1 MVELLSLDFHLILES
16 GEVVVCSS
24 EHSSFTVSSDGK
36 TVRFSP
42 HGPGMSVLS
51 DISSQVTY
59 KHGNEL
65 QVHRVETLPHK
76 LRKKYLLTYEFVQAV
91 KARTPKVTRN
101 LH

>member
-1 MVELLSLDFHLILES
+1 MNILHSQCPQMAELYGLLLVKQRI
-16 GEVVVCSS
+16 
-24 EHSSFTVSSDGK
+24 
-36 TVRFSP
+36 
-42 HGPGMSVLS
+42 LS

-91 KARTPKVTRN
+91 KARTPKVTNSALITR
-101 LH
+101 